1 MNARASLIVSLA
13 AGAAFAAFGSTSA
26 CTSSSDGATSGTSG
40 ASGTSGTC
48 PDDLPAACPA
58 VAPSYAKEVAPAIQQ
73 ACTPCHAPGGEQAS
87 RSLVTYAGAF
97 ANRSAMLNQVHACRM
112 PPAGAPPISEDGRK
126 LLQTWVVCG
135 APNN

>member
-1 MNARASLIVSLA
+1 MRARAATLVLVIV
-13 AGAAFAAFGSTSA
+13 AGAALAAFGSSAA
-26 CTSSSDGATSGTSG
+26 CTSSSDGAPSGTAAG
-40 ASGTSGTC
+40 C

-58 VAPSYAKEVAPAIQQ
+58 VAPSYAKDVAPVIQQ

-112 PPAGAPPISEDGRK
+112 PPANAPPISDTGRK
-126 LLQTWVVCG
+126 LLQAWVVCG